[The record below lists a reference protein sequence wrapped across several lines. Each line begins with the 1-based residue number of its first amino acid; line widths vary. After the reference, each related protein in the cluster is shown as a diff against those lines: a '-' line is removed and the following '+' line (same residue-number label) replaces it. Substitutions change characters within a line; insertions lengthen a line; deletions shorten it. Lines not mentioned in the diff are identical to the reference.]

1 MVSEMLIGNSIQDK
15 YIDRE
20 EAINEKILVVE
31 DCEDILMLLR
41 NMLKSKG
48 YRVVAAENGDEALRM
63 VRDEE
68 PHLVLL
74 DLSLPKIDGYSV
86 CKMLK
91 ESENTRYIP
100 IIIVTCKSSIQEK
113 IMGLELGADDYI
125 VKPFCR
131 EEVLAR
137 VKSLLKVRNLHYRL
151 IQAEKLAT
159 LAQVAV
165 SVNHEINNPLCAI
178 SANAEIIKMM
188 LAKGIDIDRMNAK
201 IEAILGEVDRIKGV
215 IEKLSKATKVVSMEY
230 IAGIQMLDIDQSIER
245 IGDADSEYEG

>member
-1 MVSEMLIGNSIQDK
+1 MVSEMVIGNPIQDK

-41 NMLKSKG
+41 SMLKSKG

-63 VRDEE
+63 VKDEE

-86 CKMLK
+86 CRMLK

-113 IMGLELGADDYI
+113 VMGLELGADDYI

-131 EEVLAR
+131 EEV
-137 VKSLLKVRNLHYRL
+137 SGQGKV
-151 IQAEKLAT
+151 I
-159 LAQVAV
+159 AQTA
-165 SVNHEINNPLCAI
+165 
-178 SANAEIIKMM
+178 
-188 LAKGIDIDRMNAK
+188 
-201 IEAILGEVDRIKGV
+201 
-215 IEKLSKATKVVSMEY
+215 
-230 IAGIQMLDIDQSIER
+230 
-245 IGDADSEYEG
+245 